1 MVELYRLGE
10 IGVGLSPAAT
20 VLKREAVDAVAR
32 AEDIVAAA
40 EARAAE
46 IIRDAE
52 AVHAAEKE
60 RGYREGKAEAARE
73 ALAAAIA
80 DQAAL
85 DAALA
90 RVEADLANLVIAAMR
105 HILAEMEPLPV
116 AQELARAGLRKMR
129 QERRAQLFVAPSLAE
144 GMRGTVEAITAHFPE
159 VELLDVVEDP
169 TLEPPSVVVQS
180 SLGKVSCVLEDAIAD
195 VEVLVREALS
205 DRLPADRL
213 TPPPAGLAESAIT
226 VNPPR
231 TAT

>member
-1 MVELYRLGE
+1 VVQLYRLKE
-10 IGVGLSPAAT
+10 IGVGLSAAVP
-20 VLKREAVDAVAR
+20 VLKREDAAAVAQ

-52 AVHAAEKE
+52 SIYAAEKA
-60 RGYREGKAEAARE
+60 RGYSEGKAEAARE
-73 ALAAAIA
+73 ALAATVAE
-80 DQAAL
+80 QAAL

-90 RVEADLANLVIAAMR
+90 RVEADLAALVIACLR

-129 QERRAQLFVAPSLAE
+129 QERRAQLFVSPTLAE
-144 GMRGTVEAITAHFPE
+144 AMRCTVEAITAHFPE

-169 TLEPPSVVVQS
+169 SLDPPSVVIQS
-180 SLGKVSCVLEDAIAD
+180 SLGKVSCVLDDAIAD

-213 TPPPAGLAESAIT
+213 TPSPAGLAESAIT

-231 TAT
+231 ASE